1 MYKCNFP
8 LDKFKS
14 INTICASVFTEYF
27 ISEGGFIY
35 GTSNLKW
42 CLRIGVLPTKSDD
55 LIPLI
60 SNALIPPNAMRS
72 VLADAKKT
80 MTYVNSASD
89 GVDFM
94 RYKDKI
100 DKLIPNKDNVTLDAL
115 QNIDHETFTLPRFA
129 KDDGSEVDRIAKE
142 IACRVGP
149 YAALVDEK
157 ELIELDIDEIGNAF
171 RSESIYTVIDENDST
186 NSVMLGKNTFNDFN
200 KILNISWKPYE
211 IDDTYGLA
219 VFRVEYPEM
228 ALFTFIKFI
237 KGIA

>member
-1 MYKCNFP
+1 M
-8 LDKFKS
+8 LLLKFRSRRQLRKS
-14 INTICASVFTEYF
+14 
-27 ISEGGFIY
+27 
-35 GTSNLKW
+35 
-42 CLRIGVLPTKSDD
+42 
-55 LIPLI
+55 
-60 SNALIPPNAMRS
+60 
-72 VLADAKKT
+72 
-80 MTYVNSASD
+80 
-89 GVDFM
+89 
-94 RYKDKI
+94 YKDKI